1 MSPIS
6 VRHTHRRLDRTR
18 ARAWALQVHYRWD
31 VGWDAGDERRTL
43 PDALDEVMSTRRI
56 APARVPYLRRLVTEL
71 HDHGSEVDELLSAAL
86 DNWRLERLSSLDRG
100 VLRIA
105 AIEITH
111 FDDIP
116 PKVSIQEAIRLAER
130 YGGIDSPAFV
140 NGVLDALYK
149 QVMD

>member
-1 MSPIS
+1 
-6 VRHTHRRLDRTR
+6 
-18 ARAWALQVHYRWD
+18 
-31 VGWDAGDERRTL
+31 L

-56 APARVPYLRRLVTEL
+56 APARVPYLRRLVSAL
-71 HDHGSEVDELLSAAL
+71 HDHGAEVDDLLSAAL
-86 DNWRLERLSSLDRG
+86 DNWRLERLSLLDRG

-111 FDDIP
+111 FDDVP
-116 PKVSIQEAIRLAER
+116 PKVSIQEAVRLAER
-130 YGGIDSPAFV
+130 YGGIDSPGFV